1 MIVVPGNVIGKIGQK
16 AEGSYYIYENY
27 IISNTVA
34 LKETKKDKIKI
45 TPLSGIYIPKKGDLV
60 IGKVI
65 EVYPNGWLIDINSP
79 YTGFLLIKDGVNEF
93 IDITKIDL
101 NDYYTYDDFI
111 VAKVLNVMRN
121 KIINLTTKE
130 KGLGKLKEGLVISIN
145 PKKVPRVIGKN
156 ASMLQTIKQIT
167 NVDIIVGQ
175 NGRIWISG
183 ENKQKELIVA
193 KAIYMIEKMSHTKGL
208 TDKIKKFL
216 EEEIKKLSNG

>member
-101 NDYYTYDDFI
+101 NDYYTYGDFI